1 MPDGDQD
8 STLVKRDSQPYTLH
22 FETENILCNLNP
34 EPISGCETTLCI
46 IPTQAKDI
54 VATLHH

>member
-1 MPDGDQD
+1 MSDGESRQYIRE
-8 STLVKRDSQPYTLH
+8 VWQPYTLH
-22 FETENILCNLNP
+22 SGNENILCNLNP

-46 IPTQAKDI
+46 IPTQAKDV